1 MELFV
6 ECGMEGA
13 TIEQIAA
20 RARVARTTI
29 YRRWSTREALL
40 IQAIADAR
48 MLPDQMEVGV
58 ESLHADDLLN
68 LILRTGTELITRR
81 QFRQLPPG

>member
-1 MELFV
+1 M
-6 ECGMEGA
+6 
-13 TIEQIAA
+13 EQIA

-48 MLPDQMEVGV
+48 MLPDQMKVGV

-81 QFRQLPPG
+81 QFRQLAARRHWSIRSGP